1 MSKHIVT
8 LEASVDALYAQV
20 SKEPYRT
27 PASWTNTKT
36 FSLTR
41 MYLMGNKPFTLDT
54 TLSDSN
60 HSNGTGNIHKHT

>member
-1 MSKHIVT
+1 MTATVEQAVNT
-8 LEASVDALYAQV
+8 LYKQV
-20 SKEPYRT
+20 GNEPYKT
-27 PASWTNTKT
+27 TASWVNTRT
-36 FSLTR
+36 FALTD